1 MIRANNASRA
11 FQKRTIRPL
20 YAWHSAVPYAC
31 FLDTVAVG
39 TAIVYPGQVAVKTT
53 GEQMSVANATAAG
66 LPGLGTDATAADVPF
81 GLFNN
86 FINGTMDELHGG
98 TEIGVWVGG
107 RDAVFE
113 ILSGYSNTETPLS
126 TAVTWTSLNATRGGV
141 ALYGEN
147 TTGRLTN
154 TTTGFATLEVARLIE
169 AVSNTKIVVQLT
181 LRTS

>member
-1 MIRANNASRA
+1 MIRANNAARA

-31 FLDTVAVG
+31 FLDTAAVG
-39 TAIVYPGQVAVKTT
+39 SAIVYPGQVAVKTT
-53 GEQMSVANATAAG
+53 GEQMTVAYATAAG
-66 LPGLGTDATAADVPF
+66 LPGLGSDYSSGTDIPF

-113 ILSGYSNTETPLS
+113 VLGGYSATETPLA
-126 TAVTWTSLNATRGGV
+126 AVTWTSLNATRAGV
-141 ALYGEN
+141 KLYSEA
-147 TTGRLTN
+147 TTGRLSN
-154 TTTGFATLEVARLIE
+154 VSAGPVVAMLIE
-169 AVSNTKIVVQLT
+169 AVSNTKIVVQLQ
-181 LRTS
+181 LAIA